1 MKLDAAT
8 IAKMLGGKP
17 EGGGYLCS
25 CPVKG
30 HGKGRG
36 DLRPSLSV
44 SDGKRTLV
52 FHCFAGCKP
61 RDIVVA
67 LNALT
72 PDLGPRRRFE
82 SRLPQRFATKSKTT
96 STLAQKLWKAA
107 LPVAGTPA
115 EIYLRSRRLP
125 PIPPPTIRFL
135 PSYRY
140 DETRRFPCLIAAVQA
155 PSRAIA
161 AVQLTFLDASG
172 LRKADVP
179 HPRRAIGSLGDG
191 LLRLA
196 PAAEH
201 IGLAE
206 GFETALAASL
216 LHENFPVWATLGADR
231 YAKISLPPIVRRLTI
246 FADYDA
252 PGLSAALSF
261 FERRVELEVW
271 IATPTTVGDDF
282 ARALERRLEE
292 EHSRQ
297 IEHG

>member
-1 MKLDAAT
+1 M
-8 IAKMLGGKP
+8 
-17 EGGGYLCS
+17 
-25 CPVKG
+25 KG

-44 SDGKRTLV
+44 SDGKRALV

-61 RDIVVA
+61 RDIIA
-67 LNALT
+67 AFNALAPHNGPKPRCEGRT
-72 PDLGPRRRFE
+72 PLRP
-82 SRLPQRFATKSKTT
+82 ATKSKTT
-96 STLAQKLWKAA
+96 TTLAQKLWKAA

-115 EIYLRSRRLP
+115 ETYLRLRRLP
-125 PIPPPTIRFL
+125 STPPPTIRFL

-155 PSRAIA
+155 PSRMVV
-161 AVQLTFLDASG
+161 AVQLTFLDPSG

-179 HPRRAIGSLGDG
+179 HPRRAIGPLRDG

-201 IGLAE
+201 LGLAE
-206 GFETALAASL
+206 GFETAWAASP
-216 LHENFPVWATLGADR
+216 LHDEFPVWATLGADR
-231 YAKISLPPIVRRLTI
+231 FALITIPQVVRRVTI

-261 FERRVELEVW
+261 FEHRQELEVW
-271 IATPTTVGDDF
+271 IATPVTMGFDF
-282 ARALERRLEE
+282 ARVWKLRSSAAEPDCAT
-292 EHSRQ
+292 H
-297 IEHG
+297 

>member
-8 IAKMLGGKP
+8 IAKILGGKP

-44 SDGKRTLV
+44 SDGKRALV

-61 RDIVVA
+61 RDIIAA
-67 LNALT
+67 LNALA
-72 PDLGPRRRFE
+72 PDHGPKPRFE
-82 SRLPQRFATKSKTT
+82 SRTPQRPATKSKTT
-96 STLAQKLWKAA
+96 TTLAQKLWKAA

-115 EIYLRSRRLP
+115 ETYLRARRLP
-125 PIPPPTIRFL
+125 STPPPTIRFL

-155 PSRAIA
+155 PSRAIV
-161 AVQLTFLDASG
+161 AVQLTFLDPSG

-179 HPRRAIGSLGDG
+179 HPRRAIGPLGDG

-206 GFETALAASL
+206 GFETAWAASL
-216 LHENFPVWATLGADR
+216 LHDEFPGMGDARRRSLCDRHPSPGRKTRHDFCRLRCAGSIGRSLILRAPPGARGVDR
-231 YAKISLPPIVRRLTI
+231 D
-246 FADYDA
+246 ADND
-252 PGLSAALSF
+252 G
-261 FERRVELEVW
+261 
-271 IATPTTVGDDF
+271 G
-282 ARALERRLEE
+282 
-292 EHSRQ
+292 
-297 IEHG
+297 